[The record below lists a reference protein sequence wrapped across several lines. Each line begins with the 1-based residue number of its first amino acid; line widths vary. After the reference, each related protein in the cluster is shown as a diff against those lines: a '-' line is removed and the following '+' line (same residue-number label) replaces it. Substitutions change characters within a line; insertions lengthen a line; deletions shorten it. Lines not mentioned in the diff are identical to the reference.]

1 MNAVESITTAI
12 EDALRL
18 FHEPGDAFEVRI
30 PKAGK
35 AGTVSGYYTDHAKA
49 AADIVKRDGKVPG
62 IYVTLNPVDPA
73 LMARSANRLKERAT
87 DTTSDRDVV
96 RRRRLLIDVDFG
108 RPAGISATDG
118 ELNAAGRKAQQIKAY
133 LEDECGWPE
142 GILVHSGNGAH
153 LLYLIDLPNDD
164 ESRDL
169 VKRVLVALAKKFDE
183 GGVHVDTSV
192 FNAARIVKVPGT
204 MTCKGDN
211 LPERPHR
218 RSTLLTQP
226 ETPTPVPV
234 SLLVALTGTVKPKG
248 GLNAGGNGHGTFD
261 VEEFMACNDLVV
273 RKHKQDHAGDLWELE
288 VCPVNPEHDQGEA
301 FVSRDASGALLAG
314 CQHQSC
320 TWRWP
325 DLREMFEPGYRERRN
340 GDGSKPAK
348 QKPKQE
354 PAADVVVAP
363 GEAPESEPAP
373 ACETARAEAPK
384 PLPLGDA
391 AFHGPLG
398 DFVRAWEP
406 HTEADPAALLA
417 TALVGF
423 SSIVGSGPRHTVSDD
438 VHAARLWACVV
449 GASSAARKG
458 MSYKPARNL
467 LAGVDPGWESR
478 CNASGLSTGEG
489 LIHRVRDQVLGTQTD
504 KKTGE
509 TTEFVED
516 PGVEDKRLFLL
527 ESEFARVLTVMA
539 RRDNTLSAIA
549 RGLWDSGEAG
559 VMTRSAPAT
568 THGAHVCII
577 AHITMEELRRALTD
591 CDAANGFANRFL
603 WVYAERHGRLPF
615 GGAAEPA
622 KMEQI
627 RGQLARAF
635 IHAPDGEIGWSED
648 ARQLWDE
655 AYDGLLRCGGG
666 LTGSIIARGQPQALR
681 LALVYALADDVVEI
695 GRVHLE
701 AALEVWRYC
710 AESARYLFGERTG
723 DNAADRILA
732 ELRERGAL
740 TRSAIRELFQ
750 RNKSS
755 AEIGAALT
763 VLEQAG
769 SAQRTTDDHE
779 GGAGRPA
786 EVWTAC

>member
-1 MNAVESITTAI
+1 MSTVESITTAI

-18 FHEPGDAFEVRI
+18 IHETGDVFEVRI
-30 PKAGK
+30 PKAGR

-73 LMARSANRLKERAT
+73 LMARSANRLKERAA

-96 RRRRLLIDVDFG
+96 RRRQLLIDVDFN
-108 RPAGISATDG
+108 RPAGISATDE
-118 ELNAAGRKAQQIKAY
+118 ELNAAGREAQQIKAF

-169 VKRVLVALAKKFDE
+169 VKRVLMALAKKFDE

-204 MTCKGDN
+204 MTCKGDD

-226 ETPTPVPV
+226 ETLTPVPV
-234 SLLVALTGTVKPKG
+234 SLLVALAGTVETKSKG
-248 GLNAGGNGHGTFD
+248 SGAAGGNGHGTFD
-261 VEEFMACNDLVV
+261 IEAFMAGNGLVI

-288 VCPVNPEHDQGEA
+288 VCPFNSEHDQGEA
-301 FVSRDASGALLAG
+301 FVCRDASGALLAG

-320 TWRWP
+320 TWHWP
-325 DLREMFEPGYRERRN
+325 DLREMFEPEYREQRS
-340 GDGSKPAK
+340 GDKS
-348 QKPKQE
+348 KPKQKS
-354 PAADVVVAP
+354 AADETDVPA
-363 GEAPESEPAP
+363 AP
-373 ACETARAEAPK
+373 ACEAVRTETPK
-384 PLPLGDA
+384 PQPLGEA

-398 DFVRAWEP
+398 AFVKAWEP

-417 TALVGF
+417 TALVGY
-423 SSIVGSGPRHTVSDD
+423 SSILGPGPRHTVSGDA
-438 VHAARLWACVV
+438 HAARLWACVV

-458 MSYKPARNL
+458 MSYKPARTL
-467 LAGVDPGWESR
+467 LAKVDPGWDSR
-478 CNASGLSTGEG
+478 CTASGLSTGEG
-489 LIHRVRDQVLGTQTD
+489 LIHHVRDRVMGVQTD

-509 TTEFVED
+509 TTEVVED

-527 ESEFARVLTVMA
+527 EAEFARVLTVMA
-539 RRDNTLSAIA
+539 RKDNTLSAIA

-559 VMTRSAPAT
+559 VMTRTAPAT
-568 THGAHVCII
+568 THGAHVCLI
-577 AHITMEELRRALTD
+577 AHVTLEELRRALTD

-603 WVYAERHGRLPF
+603 WVYAERHGSLPF
-615 GGAAEPA
+615 GGQADPEDL
-622 KMEQI
+622 ERV
-627 RGQLARAF
+627 RGHLARAF
-635 IHAPDGEIGWSED
+635 IHAPDGEIDWSED
-648 ARQLWDE
+648 ARALWVE
-655 AYDGLLRCGGG
+655 KYDGLLRGGGG
-666 LTGSIIARGQPQALR
+666 LTGSIIARGQPQVLR

-710 AESARYLFGERTG
+710 AESARYIFGDRTG
-723 DNAADRILA
+723 GNTADRTLA
-732 ELRERGAL
+732 ELRERGTM
-740 TRSAIRELFQ
+740 TRNDIRELFD
-750 RNKSS
+750 RHKSS
-755 AEIGAALT
+755 TAIGAALET
-763 VLEQAG
+763 LRAAG
-769 SAQRTTDDHE
+769 LAESEKAAPE
-779 GGAGRPA
+779 GGRPA
-786 EVWTAC
+786 EVWRPC